1 MLHTPHRCV
10 PNMQRY
16 MSLDSHVQCTYKAQ
30 DRGWYLSYEDMPG
43 AIVTEGEQLA
53 DAVAGT
59 LGKDV
64 YAEKRHAF
72 REQYMSCCDGN
83 ATKRLIRYILHEET
97 KRNDVEKLV

>member
-1 MLHTPHRCV
+1 
-10 PNMQRY
+10 
-16 MSLDSHVQCTYKAQ
+16 
-30 DRGWYLSYEDMPG
+30 MPG

-72 REQYMSCCDGN
+72 REQYMRCCDGN

>member
-1 MLHTPHRCV
+1 ML
-10 PNMQRY
+10 
-16 MSLDSHVQCTYKAQ
+16 LDRPLLFFAPDLETYGT

-64 YAEKRHAF
+64 HAEKRQVF
-72 REQYMSCCDGN
+72 REQYMSRCDGN